1 MKKYYI
7 AHPDG
12 TQRGPI
18 LEQNLVTMVKTGKLS
33 PDTLCWREGM
43 PDWELLEKVI
53 ELPELGEKEA
63 PAVVAEKK
71 ERPSLS
77 ELKASLTETCGRGG
91 GFAQM
96 VLPQLKLRAVN
107 VSRSLYR
114 NVSGGFVTMLRERH
128 RLSGCAGR
136 SEYWWAYAGIILCY
150 LAVKVLYGTVN
161 FLLSFCPLELVVG
174 ICKVIVALPV
184 VVGWCYLVRP
194 FVALTVRRLRDVG
207 LPTRWAWLLIVHPF
221 NFVFIA
227 VSLMLLVELGG
238 SMIGAYVFMLLTLGS
253 FLFFIITAMLPT
265 KSVVCDDDA
274 SLMTKN

>member
-1 MKKYYI
+1 MNKYYI

-53 ELPELGEKEA
+53 ELPEVVEKEML
-63 PAVVAEKK
+63 PLSDMKSSRSEIRKK
-71 ERPSLS
+71 EKS
-77 ELKASLTETCGRGG
+77 
-91 GFAQM
+91 FAQN
-96 VLPQLKLRAVN
+96 VLPQMKLRVVN
-107 VSRSLYR
+107 MPMALYR
-114 NVSGGFVTMLRERH
+114 NVTRAFVSMIRERH

-136 SEYWWAYAGIILCY
+136 AEYWWAYAGIILCY
-150 LAVKVLYGTVN
+150 LAVQLLYGTVN
-161 FLLSFCPLELVVG
+161 SLLSSCHLELVVG

-207 LPTRWAWLLIVHPF
+207 LSTHWSLLLIVHPF
-221 NFVFIA
+221 NFVYIA
-227 VSLMLLVELGG
+227 VSVMLLAELGD
-238 SMIGAYVFMLLTLGS
+238 SMMGACVFMLLTIGS
-253 FLFFIITAMLPT
+253 FLFFIVSAMLPA

-274 SLMTKN
+274 SLMTEN